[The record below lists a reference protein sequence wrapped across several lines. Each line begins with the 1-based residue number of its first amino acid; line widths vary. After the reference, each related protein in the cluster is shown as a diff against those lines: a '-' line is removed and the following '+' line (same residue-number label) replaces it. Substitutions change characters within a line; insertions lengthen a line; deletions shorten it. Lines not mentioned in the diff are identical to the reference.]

1 MESQALDAPA
11 SPHASAEDPVVPDPE
26 QEAQDSANNN
36 IDADADTDMTNNAA
50 TADATMPSADNTAN
64 VPTSGSQ
71 SSRAVGLNTSNA
83 TVDDAAKEEA
93 TQRPELLESRIP
105 AKKDATLREF
115 LGKMDDYAPIVRVC
129 PTILAGIMLT
139 ISNRSQTQ

>member
-1 MESQALDAPA
+1 METQALDAPA
-11 SPHASAEDPVVPDPE
+11 SPHVSAEDPVVPDPE
-26 QEAQDSANNN
+26 QEAQDSADNN

-64 VPTSGSQ
+64 VSASGSQ
-71 SSRAVGLNTSNA
+71 SSRAAGLNTITA
-83 TVDDAAKEEA
+83 TVDDAAKEEP

-115 LGKMDDYAPIVRVC
+115 LGKMDDYAPIVRIA
-129 PTILAGIMLT
+129 PTILAGIVLT
-139 ISNRSQTQ
+139 VSNRSQTQ